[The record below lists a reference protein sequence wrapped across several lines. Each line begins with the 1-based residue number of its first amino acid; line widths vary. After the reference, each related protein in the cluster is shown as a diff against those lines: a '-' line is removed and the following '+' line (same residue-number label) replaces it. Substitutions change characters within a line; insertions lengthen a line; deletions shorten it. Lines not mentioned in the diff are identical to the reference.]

1 MNIELIRNSLEYYDV
16 NREKY
21 QELVNNIKYLDV
33 IDVSHTD
40 ASRNIIE
47 LYDKDK
53 NKIFESEYELIGSYT
68 PHNKIWSW
76 AWSIPIIKSSHTYII
91 GKIFNYARQLP
102 TTELF
107 LRTELLTSKFKIS
120 TSIQLD
126 IHASIASYLSKQP
139 FILNYILD
147 ANENTEKDDIIDYKE
162 LKNMEDINNLPPN
175 SVVHFLFILNPPV
188 LEDFK

>member
-1 MNIELIRNSLEYYDV
+1 VD
-16 NREKY
+16 
-21 QELVNNIKYLDV
+21 NIKYLDV
-33 IDVSHTD
+33 VDISHTD

-47 LYDKDK
+47 FYDKDK
-53 NKIFESEYELIGSYT
+53 NKIFESEYELIGSFT

-126 IHASIASYLSKQP
+126 IHTSIASYLSKQP

-147 ANENTEKDDIIDYKE
+147 ANDNTEKDGIIDYKE
-162 LKNMEDINNLPPN
+162 LKNMEDINNLPQN

-188 LEDFK
+188 LEDFN